1 MHKVRTCRALHDH
14 HLNLAL
20 ALAGKHSSQLPH
32 DQLIGRR
39 RNCPTSTMSF
49 LRLARAPALRSRLS
63 AARLAP
69 TTQRRSF
76 LPLHLS
82 DRKVLDE
89 KYPDRQQLSEAEDPD
104 MNGGYLNPPP
114 IKRQFRDPY
123 AEWWDPQERR
133 NFGEPVHEDND
144 MLGMFSPHEY
154 TWTTTGPALL
164 MIGAFIAVFL
174 GVSGVVYLNYPDRPA
189 YPREFEGGL
198 ERELGGPGAVRARM
212 AGDEDP

>member
-1 MHKVRTCRALHDH
+1 
-14 HLNLAL
+14 
-20 ALAGKHSSQLPH
+20 
-32 DQLIGRR
+32 
-39 RNCPTSTMSF
+39 
-49 LRLARAPALRSRLS
+49 
-63 AARLAP
+63 
-69 TTQRRSF
+69 
-76 LPLHLS
+76 
-82 DRKVLDE
+82 
-89 KYPDRQQLSEAEDPD
+89 
-104 MNGGYLNPPP
+104 
-114 IKRQFRDPY
+114 
-123 AEWWDPQERR
+123 
-133 NFGEPVHEDND
+133 